1 MNKRQAS
8 QRPTLRTI
16 AQMSGLA
23 VTTVSR
29 ALADDPHIA
38 QDTREKVRKLADE
51 VGYAPD
57 RAAQRLRTGK
67 TNVISLIL
75 NPHDEIL
82 GFGTSIIRGITAALR
97 GTPYHLVVMPDFADS
112 EPMEQVS
119 RIVRNHLADGVI
131 FSRTEPDDA
140 RIRFLLERGFPFVS
154 HGRSE
159 LATPHPFVDYDNYA
173 FARQATERLIAA
185 GSVRPA
191 ILLPPRRFTFA
202 NHQLHGFMSAVREH
216 GVAHEILTDI
226 TLDSPGEQIE
236 ARLLS
241 RLGLPGAPDG
251 LVCAGEVSGLA
262 AIAAAVDS
270 GLVPGRDF
278 HIVVKQTS
286 TLFSHVRPRVA
297 SIYED
302 LTEAGEHMGH
312 FILRRIAG
320 EPAEALQFL
329 QVPPDP
335 AETPHDTTTR
345 APF

>member
-1 MNKRQAS
+1 MAGSENNMSKRPAS

-16 AQMSGLA
+16 AEMSGLA

-29 ALADDPHIA
+29 ALAGDPHIA
-38 QDTREKVRKLADE
+38 SETREKIRKLADE
-51 VGYAPD
+51 IGYAPD

-112 EPMEQVS
+112 EPMEQVM

-131 FSRTEPDDA
+131 FSRTEPDDV
-140 RIRFLLERGFPFVS
+140 RIRYLLERGFPFVS

-159 LATPHPFVDYDNYA
+159 LATPHAYVDYDNYA
-173 FARQATERLIAA
+173 FARQATLQLISA
-185 GSVRPA
+185 GSTRPA

-216 GVAHEILTDI
+216 GVAHEILNDI

-236 ARLLS
+236 AVLHT
-241 RLGLPGAPDG
+241 RLGEDDAPDG

-262 AIAAAVDS
+262 AIAAIVDR
-270 GLVPGRDF
+270 GLTPGADF
-278 HIVVKQTS
+278 PIVVKQTS
-286 TLFSHVRPRVA
+286 TLFSHVRPRVS

-302 LTEAGEHMGH
+302 LTDAGERMGH

-320 EPAEALQFL
+320 EAAETLQFL
-329 QVPPDP
+329 QLPPSGPSRP
-335 AETPHDTTTR
+335 A
-345 APF
+345 